1 MDDWIFTREEF
12 DPHSEGLWEA
22 LFTLGNGFFATR
34 GAAAESSADGVHY
47 PGTYVA
53 GCYNRLVTEVAGR
66 PVENEDLVNVPNWLV
81 LSFRIDESEW
91 FDLGRVEII
100 DYRQELHLRDGMLH
114 RRVRWQDPSGRKTLL
129 LERRFVHMESHHLAG
144 VELTLT
150 PENWSGSL
158 EIRSAIDGT
167 VSNAGVARYRDLRGD
182 HLVPVEQREEN
193 EECLYL
199 QVRTRQSNV
208 HIAEAVRTR
217 VSRSGTDPEPGRT
230 PVIVPGYVA
239 HHIALDVDQGDQIK
253 IEKII
258 SLFTSRDSAI
268 SEPGLAAREAVRR
281 APDFDGL
288 IGRQRISWEYL
299 WGRLDLELQGNDNAQ
314 QILRVHLF
322 HLLQTVSPNTFDLDV
337 GVPARGLHGEA
348 YRGHIFWDELFILPF
363 LDFHLPTL
371 TQALLG
377 YRLKRLQRAKLAARQ
392 EGHGGALY
400 PWQSGSD
407 GREESQTLHLN
418 PKSGRWVPDN
428 SRLQRHIGIAVAYN
442 FWHHYEVTGD
452 ETFLRFWAVPV
463 IFEIARFFA
472 SLCTYNSDLDRYE
485 IKGVMGPDEYHDG
498 YPDSDS
504 AGLNNNAYTNVMAV
518 WLLYRAR
525 AILDLLP
532 EHHAEEWRRRLAIT
546 KEEVE
551 RWDDITHKM
560 RVIFHDDDV
569 ISQFE
574 RYGDLAEFDWNSY
587 VERYGDIQ
595 RLDRILE
602 AEGNSANRF
611 KVSKQADVL
620 MLFYLLPP
628 EELQRIFTGLGY
640 RFDPATD
647 IPRNVDYY
655 LQRTSHGSTLSRVV
669 HSWVLARLDR
679 KRSWDFF
686 VQALESDVY
695 DIQGGT
701 THEGIH
707 LGAMAGTID
716 LVQRCY
722 GGVHALH
729 DVLWID
735 PALPEELSRLRF
747 AVHYRGHRVAVDIT
761 ARRLQVS
768 TLPALSAPIRVGFR
782 DEVVELA
789 GGSSKDWPL
798 HSGS

>member
-1 MDDWIFTREEF
+1 MSEWVFAREEF
-12 DPHSEGLWEA
+12 DPQAEGLWEA

-34 GAAAESSADGVHY
+34 GAAAESHADEVHY

-53 GCYNRLVTEVAGR
+53 GCYNRMVTEVAGR

-81 LSFRIDESEW
+81 LNFRIDESEW
-91 FDLGRVEII
+91 FDLGSAEILEF
-100 DYRQELHLRDGMLH
+100 RQELHLRDGVLH
-114 RRVRWQDPSGRKTLL
+114 RRVRWEDPSGRRTLL
-129 LERRFVHMESHHLAG
+129 QEQRLVHMENHHFAALE
-144 VELTLT
+144 VRLT
-150 PENWSGSL
+150 PENWSGSI

-167 VSNAGVARYRDLRGD
+167 VNNAGVARYRDLRGD
-182 HLVPVEQREEN
+182 HLVPVEQGEVN
-193 EECLYL
+193 EECLFL

-208 HIAEAVRTR
+208 HIAQGVRTR
-217 VSRSGTDPEPGRT
+217 ISCNGTEVEHRRRSLIDPGF
-230 PVIVPGYVA
+230 VA
-239 HHIALDVDQGDQIK
+239 QDIALDLSQGDELR
-253 IEKII
+253 IEKTV
-258 SLFTSRDSAI
+258 SLYTSRDPAI
-268 SEPGLAAREAVRR
+268 SEPSVAARAAVEH
-281 APDFDGL
+281 APDFDHL
-288 IGRQRISWEYL
+288 LSRHKIAWEYL
-299 WGRLDLELQGNDNAQ
+299 WGRLDLIIEGNDHAQ
-314 QILRVHLF
+314 QILRVHIF
-322 HLLQTVSPNTFDLDV
+322 HLLQTASPNTIDLDV

-371 TQALLG
+371 SQGLLR
-377 YRLKRLQRAKLAARQ
+377 YRLKRLPQARMAARAEGQ
-392 EGHGGALY
+392 EGALY

-418 PKSGRWVPDN
+418 PNSGRWLPDN

-442 FWHHYEVTGD
+442 FWHHYEVTRD

-463 IFEIARFFA
+463 IFEIARFLS
-472 SLCTYNSDLDRYE
+472 SLCTYNPEIDRYE

-498 YPDSDS
+498 YPDSES
-504 AGLNNNAYTNVMAV
+504 AGLNNNSYTNVMTV
-518 WLLYRAR
+518 WVLYRAR

-532 EHHAEEWRRRLAIT
+532 VHHAEEWRRRLVLT

-551 RWDDITHKM
+551 RWDDITRKM
-560 RVIFHDDDV
+560 QIVFQGDDI

-574 RYGDLAEFDWNSY
+574 GYEDLEELDWTSY

-602 AEGNSANRF
+602 AEGKTPNRY

-628 EELQRIFTGLGY
+628 EELREIFTGLGY
-640 RFDPATD
+640 KFDPGKD
-647 IPRNVDYY
+647 IPRNVDYH
-655 LQRTSHGSTLSRVV
+655 LKRTSHGSTLSRVV

-679 KRSWDFF
+679 KQSWEFF
-686 VQALESDVY
+686 LQALQSDVD

-707 LGAMAGTID
+707 LGAMAGTVD

-722 GGVHALH
+722 GGVHAHH
-729 DVLWID
+729 DVLWIN

-747 AVHYRGHRVAVDIT
+747 AVHYRGQRVAIDIT
-761 ARRLQVS
+761 ARRLVVS
-768 TLPALSAPIRVGFR
+768 TLPSLSPPVRVGFR
-782 DEVVELA
+782 DEVVEMA
-789 GGSSKDWPL
+789 GGSSKAWPL
-798 HSGS
+798 NSGS